1 MKDSCGDTKIVKKDG
16 EWSNSREEGGISKII
31 DEMTR
36 LAKDSV
42 NEGGYLYCNL
52 DHLIEDF

>member
-1 MKDSCGDTKIVKKDG
+1 MKDACDAEIVKKDG

-31 DEMTR
+31 NAMTR
-36 LAKDSV
+36 LEKDSV
-42 NEGGYLYCNL
+42 DEGGYLYCNL

>member
-1 MKDSCGDTKIVKKDG
+1 MKDACDTKIVKKDG
-16 EWSNSREEGGISKII
+16 EWSNSREEEGISKII

-42 NEGGYLYCNL
+42 NEGGYSYCNL
-52 DHLIEDF
+52 DCLIEDF